1 VVVPAVARA
10 TETTDAGAQADRAA
24 AACATL
30 PELAAALAAFDGL
43 AALKAG
49 AMRCVFADGNPAARV
64 MIVGEA
70 PGQEEDRAGRP
81 FVGRSGQLLDRML
94 ACIGLDRRAAERE
107 RAVYITN
114 VLPWRPVGNRTPAA
128 DEVAMLKPFLHRHIR
143 LADPDI
149 LVPMGGS
156 AVTALLGGEGG
167 ITKRRG
173 QWAAVIGVADRP
185 IPALPMLHPAY
196 LLRNPS
202 AKRQAWRD
210 LLALRAV
217 LDGEPPAG
225 GVPVTG
231 R

>member
-1 VVVPAVARA
+1 M
-10 TETTDAGAQADRAA
+10 T
-24 AACATL
+24 
-30 PELAAALAAFDGL
+30 AFDGCD
-43 AALKAG
+43 LKKG
-49 AMRCVFADGNPAARV
+49 ARSTVFADGNPAARV

-70 PGQEEDRAGRP
+70 PGQEEDRAGKP

-94 ACIGLDRRAAERE
+94 ACIGLDRHAAERE

-114 VLPWRPVGNRTPAA
+114 VLPWRPLGNRTPAA

-149 LVPMGGS
+149 LVPMGAS
-156 AVTALLGGEGG
+156 AVSALLGGEGG

-173 QWAAVIGVADRP
+173 QWAAVSGVADRP

-217 LDGEPPAG
+217 LDGEDPAG